1 MIPGYGAEHDAK
13 NEAAAEE
20 RAEQEQHGPCWICGK
35 PGINR
40 TRVEIGRRC
49 GPFGRKEVPTRFSP
63 WIDFCES
70 SHCLLEFADFA
81 EAVAKDFR
89 RVYKNRQQRESRR
102 ASRG

>member
-1 MIPGYGAEHDAK
+1 MTCDCEPGKHMCGK
-13 NEAAAEE
+13 GVTIGI
-20 RAEQEQHGPCWICGK
+20 HGPCWICGK

-40 TRVEIGRRC
+40 TRIEVRVSTEI
-49 GPFGRKEVPTRFSP
+49 RFSP

-70 SHCLLEFADFA
+70 DHCLLEFADFA

-89 RVYKNRQQRESRR
+89 RGVKNKRLRESRR